1 MKYLKIIL
9 IIIPLFF
16 VILHSFLSKG
26 KTDNPEFYN
35 SISSLPYYPLKQGD
49 TLKALIIYTRY
60 RNDFFTCD
68 QCKGWDPDSAFKL
81 PVWWNKMLAPMGE
94 PITFHPSIS
103 GYFDEMSM
111 HKWQF
116 RGDEFNEL
124 YKTEHDAIW
133 YKENGGLGG
142 MSEEV
147 LRNLDSKINFND
159 YDRYDP
165 LDINHNGIINEPDGT
180 VDMIIIWLRWINSD
194 PIEGGYYSGVAG
206 LGGRN
211 NMNFPKGT
219 FITNDSEMING
230 KLTAVKIE
238 PGYPGSGIIGEAI
251 NPEGINIFAHEFG
264 HYIFGGVHF
273 AYVGMWNMMN
283 GDSVGIMSTY
293 ERSYE
298 GVNWIPKPTVIDQPG
313 VYKITLHDF
322 ETTGEAFKIMTN
334 NGFYI
339 LENRSE
345 KGIYSKKGKMQMPGN
360 GLLITKNDYSR
371 IICADQL
378 WQWELS
384 PEQNLCSYCENNTGK
399 QFKFPFV
406 KLFPSDSGLFNFDL
420 HNVCTRDAAGN
431 NNCKTHD
438 SSKADELD
446 LWQVNYNTVFSP
458 WSNPKTENALNGK
471 PILIEI
477 TKKNSDFSLEIN
489 IIYGTDEP
497 YTGSSPSKPLWLRIS
512 FTDNFINLEWLP
524 NKEPD
529 VSYYK
534 IYSKNKLSKNF
545 NNKLIGKSDGN
556 INSYFISSRNSGEI
570 KKFTY
575 KVTCVDSE
583 GKESVM
589 SEDAVLINQ

>member
-1 MKYLKIIL
+1 MKYFKFTL
-9 IIIPLFF
+9 IIIPVFIL
-16 VILHSFLSKG
+16 VIHSF
-26 KTDNPEFYN
+26 N
-35 SISSLPYYPLKQGD
+35 STGNIEKSEALNSVSSLPYYPLKEGD

-81 PVWWNKMLAPMGE
+81 PVWWDKMLTPMGE
-94 PITFHPSIS
+94 PIDFHPSIS
-103 GYFDEMSM
+103 GYFDAMSM

-116 RGDEFNEL
+116 RGDEFPEL
-124 YKTEHDAIW
+124 YKTQHDAIW
-133 YKENGGLGG
+133 YKEHGGLGG

-147 LRNLDSKINFND
+147 ISNLDSKINFAD

-165 LDINHNGIINEPDGT
+165 NDINHNGIINEPDGI
-180 VDMIIIWLRWINSD
+180 VDMIIIWTRWINSD
-194 PIEGGYYSGVAG
+194 GIEGGYYSGVAG

-211 NMNFPKGT
+211 NMNFPNGT
-219 FITNDSEMING
+219 FITNDSEMIDG
-230 KLTAVKIE
+230 KKVAVKIE

-251 NPEGINIFAHEFG
+251 NPEGMNIFAHEFG
-264 HYIFGGVHF
+264 HYIFGAVHY

-283 GDSVGIMSTY
+283 GDGVGIMSTY
-293 ERSYE
+293 ERSDDR
-298 GVNWIPKPTVIDQPG
+298 VNWIPKPKVIDQPD
-313 VYKITLHDF
+313 VYHITLHDF
-322 ETTGEAFKIMTN
+322 ETTGEAYKIMTD

-345 KGIYSKKGKMQMPGN
+345 KGIYSKKGLMQMPGN

-384 PEQNLCSYCENNTGK
+384 PEQNTCNYCENNLSK

-406 KLFPSDSGLFNFDL
+406 KLYPSDSGYFNFDL
-420 HNVCTRDAAGN
+420 HNVCTRDATGN
-431 NNCKTHD
+431 NNCKTHG

-471 PILIEI
+471 PILLEI
-477 TKKNSDFSLEIN
+477 INKNSDFSLDIN
-489 IIYGTDEP
+489 IYYGIVEP
-497 YTGSSPSKPLWLRIS
+497 FTGTSPSKPLWLRK
-512 FTDNFINLEWLP
+512 TNADYFIKLEWLP

-529 VSYYK
+529 VSFYK
-534 IYSKNKLSKNF
+534 IYSKNKLTKNL
-545 NNKLIGKSDGN
+545 NYKLIGKTENN
-556 INSYFISSRNSGEI
+556 INVYFISGRNDDEI
-570 KKFTY
+570 NKFIY
-575 KVTCVDSE
+575 KITCVDSE

-589 SEDAVLINQ
+589 SDEAVFVN